1 MWRGR
6 GRAKVIEGRYHGAS
20 IHYSIGFGCGASS
33 GPMAKTTAPG
43 PLANLRVRAVTPEP
57 QCLTVNLQTLIASG

>member
-1 MWRGR
+1 
-6 GRAKVIEGRYHGAS
+6 
-20 IHYSIGFGCGASS
+20 
-33 GPMAKTTAPG
+33 MAKTTAPG